1 METRKL
7 YRSQTDKMLGGVCG
21 GLASYLGLDSTVVRL
36 IFALLF
42 LLAGHG
48 LLIYLILW
56 LVMPP
61 EPLPLPVNVPNQ
73 QV

>member
-1 METRKL
+1 METSKL

-48 LLIYLILW
+48 LLIYLILC
-56 LVMPP
+56 
-61 EPLPLPVNVPNQ
+61 
-73 QV
+73 